1 MSAAT
6 GFLEQLLAAG
16 TYQPKALIVTRAA
29 QFESEARR
37 LAGGGSENERRSSV
51 SH

>member
-16 TYQPKALIVTRAA
+16 AYQPKALIITRAA

-37 LAGGGSENERRSSV
+37 LAGGGSENERRSSL